1 MARNHPTRSI
11 ETKSDIAD
19 EQPPERGGT
28 PGVVIPE
35 GTKRLSPTAVVSAS
49 VIGSAKRQEAN
60 DVPPAKQYTVVGGP
74 ADGHGNIMVMYDR
87 VKVPLR
93 RGKVVSAASVDIEL
107 LVRQG
112 VILQEI
118 VPPAPAPEPA
128 IEVATEPSAE
138 A

>member
-1 MARNHPTRSI
+1 M
-11 ETKSDIAD
+11 
-19 EQPPERGGT
+19 
-28 PGVVIPE
+28 
-35 GTKRLSPTAVVSAS
+35 
-49 VIGSAKRQEAN
+49 
-60 DVPPAKQYTVVGGP
+60 
-74 ADGHGNIMVMYDR
+74 
-87 VKVPLR
+87 PLR